1 MHLGRKVG
9 IHIRSFSKVLVNA
22 INTTSIVGISLLHL
36 ILIFLNLSSILSTK
50 FYLTWSFKLRS
61 GSYNLILVV
70 NCGVLGWYH
79 SIQGILRC
87 VSRIKLRIVRLTW
100 MIIVLVSHN
109 VFWQNLDIAIE
120 FESLLLIFQG
130 SLIWNLSWLK
140 LSITCMSCIKS
151 IKCRSGINSNG
162 STQIWNFDILRLHLR

>member
-9 IHIRSFSKVLVNA
+9 IHIRSFSKILVNT
-22 INTTSIVGISLLHL
+22 IHTTSIVGISLWYL
-36 ILIFLNLSSILSTK
+36 IQIFLNLNSILLTK
-50 FYLTWSFKLRS
+50 FYLTRSFKLRS
-61 GSYNLILVV
+61 GSYNLILVLD
-70 NCGVLGWYH
+70 CSVLGWYH

-109 VFWQNLDIAIE
+109 VFWKNLDIASE

-140 LSITCMSCIKS
+140 LSITSMSCIKS
-151 IKCRSGINSNG
+151 IKCRPGINSNG
-162 STQIWNFDILRLHLR
+162 STQICNCDILRLHLR